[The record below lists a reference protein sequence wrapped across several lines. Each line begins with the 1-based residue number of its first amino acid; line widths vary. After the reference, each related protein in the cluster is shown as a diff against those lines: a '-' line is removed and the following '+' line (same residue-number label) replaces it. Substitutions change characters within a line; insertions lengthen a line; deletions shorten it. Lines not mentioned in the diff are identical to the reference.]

1 MDRKEFIKT
10 CGFTC
15 LGLVGLSAI
24 MESCTSVKYI
34 QTGNENSQLKIAR
47 SEFIEVKK
55 NKTQTRRYVIVKAN
69 TLNFPI
75 VLYRFSDAD
84 FSALLLQC
92 PHQGMELNV
101 NGDLLSCSAHGS
113 EFNNKGE
120 IIQGPAE
127 QSLKKYQVTSDNE
140 TIYIHLI

>member
-1 MDRKEFIKT
+1 MNRNEFIKT
-10 CGFTC
+10 CGYSC
-15 LGLVGLSAI
+15 LGLIGFSLLD
-24 MESCTSVKYI
+24 SCTSVKYV
-34 QTGNENSQLKIAR
+34 QTGSENNQLKIDH

-55 NKTQTRRYVIVKAN
+55 NKTQTRRYVIVKSNA
-69 TLNFPI
+69 LNFPI
-75 VLYRFSDAD
+75 VLYRFSNAD
-84 FSALLLQC
+84 YSALLLQC

-127 QSLKKYQVTSDNE
+127 QSLKKYKVTSDTQN
-140 TIYIHLI
+140 IYIHLT